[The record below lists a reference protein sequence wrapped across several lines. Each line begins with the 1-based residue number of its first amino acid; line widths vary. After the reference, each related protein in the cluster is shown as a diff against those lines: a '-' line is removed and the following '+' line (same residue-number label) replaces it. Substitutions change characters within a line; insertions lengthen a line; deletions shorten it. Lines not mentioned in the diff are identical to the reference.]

1 MQEEVRNLSDML
13 MDKDFEILRLGEK
26 IEDLER
32 KVQHCL
38 DRLEFF
44 IHIFKVPTQLWKP
57 WNLEKIWKV
66 WY

>member
-44 IHIFKVPTQLWKP
+44 IYIFKVPT
-57 WNLEKIWKV
+57 
-66 WY
+66 